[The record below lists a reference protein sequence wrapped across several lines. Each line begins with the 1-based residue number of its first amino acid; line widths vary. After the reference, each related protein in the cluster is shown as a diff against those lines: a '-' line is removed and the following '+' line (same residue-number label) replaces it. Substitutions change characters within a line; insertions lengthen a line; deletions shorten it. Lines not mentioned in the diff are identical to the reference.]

1 MINRTQYDANA
12 GILGNIK
19 TFFSVLSLSISTISY
34 IIIIIRYSIIISFII
49 ILVPIIRYY
58 FEKKYNLLEYD
69 TIKKNTEY
77 DRKSYYISY
86 LLTNSEYFKEIKMF
100 SLFNFFIEKYKRL
113 KSICNLGLICL
124 HNKRTITYSILS
136 IIETVIDFFITLRI
150 ITQTFI
156 GNLLIG
162 QFLLY
167 NSSINNLKQNMIS
180 IFSQLSLIYKN
191 SLIVDQIKEFF
202 ELPKEVINEDGIK
215 CARLSR
221 HNLRNF

>member
-1 MINRTQYDANA
+1 
-12 GILGNIK
+12 
-19 TFFSVLSLSISTISY
+19 
-34 IIIIIRYSIIISFII
+34 
-49 ILVPIIRYY
+49 VPIIRYY

-215 CARLSR
+215 IKEIKNIRLENVSYKYSGKDKYTLKNISLTFSCGDFVVLMGCNGSGKSTLMKVIMGIY
-221 HNLRNF
+221 HDYK